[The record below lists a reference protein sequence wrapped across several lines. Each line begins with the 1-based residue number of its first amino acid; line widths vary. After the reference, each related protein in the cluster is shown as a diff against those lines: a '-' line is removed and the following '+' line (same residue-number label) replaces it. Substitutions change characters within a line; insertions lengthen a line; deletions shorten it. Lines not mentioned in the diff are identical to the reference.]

1 MMGEC
6 GGPEV
11 STGWTIGE
19 RQNTINC
26 ACMPGF
32 AAGNDEPSL
41 RRALPGSPEYMPIAS
56 TVKQQSADTAQVI
69 ADPGQAEA
77 RRKSDAIRESVA
89 EHEVIFDN
97 AIIGIGSVYNRVI
110 MRCNRR
116 FEELFGYGPGELNNQ
131 SMRILYPS
139 DDDFERI
146 GRIGY
151 EYLSTHNSYSD
162 ERVMKR
168 KNGEAFW
175 CAAALKSLDP
185 TDPQRGAIAIFQD
198 ISKRKASEDALLRA
212 HEQLEH
218 LVEERTR
225 ELREANDALRAE
237 IRLRKETEEALL
249 ASREKYRVLFET
261 FPIGI
266 SITDDQGEV
275 IEVNQALSRI
285 SSRAMQKTLKGG
297 GTRAS
302 ASLIHPNGIPLTHD
316 QLPSVRALKE
326 QRVVAD
332 VELGVRYSNARVRW
346 FLVTAA
352 PIPVKGH
359 GVVIAHSE
367 ITERKRMDE
376 LDRER
381 RAELA
386 HVSRLNIMGEMAATL
401 AHELGQP
408 LSATLNYLHGCQ
420 LRLDSSEYDPELF
433 HSAITQAIRHA
444 EQAGAI
450 VNHMRQFVRRGEPE
464 AVPTELNSIINEMI
478 GFLDFERGQHS
489 VAMELSL
496 CPDLPLVSVD
506 PLEIKQVILNLL
518 KNGIEAMSETRKGGR
533 LLEVTSKWDG
543 RRWIEVSVADNG
555 LGISKKELAQIFS
568 PFFTTKRDGLGLGL
582 AICRAIIE
590 AHGGRLTAASN
601 RFGGT
606 TFRFTLPVEK

>member
-1 MMGEC
+1 M
-6 GGPEV
+6 PTV
-11 STGWTIGE
+11 ST
-19 RQNTINC
+19 
-26 ACMPGF
+26 
-32 AAGNDEPSL
+32 L
-41 RRALPGSPEYMPIAS
+41 
-56 TVKQQSADTAQVI
+56 KQQSVEPAQ
-69 ADPGQAEA
+69 AMAGPGQIETHS
-77 RRKSDAIRESVA
+77 KSDAIRKLVA

-97 AIIGIGSVYNRVI
+97 VIIGIVSVYDRVI

-131 SMRILYPS
+131 NTRILYPS
-139 DDDFERI
+139 DDDYERI
-146 GRIGY
+146 GVIGY
-151 EYLSTHNSYSD
+151 EYLLTHNYYSD
-162 ERVMKR
+162 ERMMRR
-168 KNGEAFW
+168 KNGETFW
-175 CAAALKSLDP
+175 CAVVLKSLDP
-185 TDPQRGAIAIFQD
+185 AEPQLGAIAIFQD
-198 ISKRKASEDALLRA
+198 ISERKASEAALLRA

-225 ELREANDALRAE
+225 ELRDANDALRAE

-275 IEVNQALSRI
+275 IEVNHALSRI

-297 GTRAS
+297 TMAS
-302 ASLIHPNGIPLTHD
+302 ASLIHPNGTPLTHD
-316 QLPSVRALKE
+316 ELPSVRALKE

-346 FLVTAA
+346 FQVTAA

-359 GVVIAHSE
+359 GVVVAHSE

-420 LRLDSSEYDPELF
+420 LRLESSEYEPDLF
-433 HSAITQAIRHA
+433 RSAITQAIRHA

-478 GFLDFERGQHS
+478 GFLDFERSQHR

-518 KNGIEAMSETRKGGR
+518 KNGIEAMSEARKGGR
-533 LLEVTSKWDG
+533 LLEVTSKWDN

-555 LGISKKELAQIFS
+555 PGISKKELAQIFS

-582 AICRAIIE
+582 AICRSIIE

-601 RFGGT
+601 QFGGT
-606 TFRFTLPVEK
+606 TFRFTLPAEK